1 MQYRRC
7 PNEFWLSVRQPLLL
21 PGPSGIEY
29 EHRRQEGYEVERY
42 AKQLARFIETPE
54 NIVDAQRTFQTED
67 LFSRSDIVVTDPAK
81 GEIDIY
87 EVKSSS
93 KVKPEH
99 YEDVAFQCI
108 VAERTGAKVR
118 NLYVITLNSD
128 YIRNG
133 EIDVEQLFT
142 VDDVTETVRQMIPT
156 VELMIVEA
164 FNYLKTEPVPS
175 LADYCKSKFECPFIQ
190 MNFPELPE
198 RDLFELWTMK
208 HDKRRELLRAGVV
221 DLRDIPADFHLSE
234 KQRKHVEL
242 ARQGGL
248 HIEPDK
254 IRETMNSW
262 EYPLHFLDY
271 ETFAYAIPQFDGVR
285 PYQQMVFQYS
295 LHTIDS
301 PGAEIRHSEY
311 LSRGDDGLSRSV
323 AEHLRDAM
331 SGGMGTV
338 LVWFEKFE
346 TKRNDEIG
354 EMFPDLADFFTDLN
368 AKTVDLMKIFSDNLY
383 VDPAFKGRTSIKK
396 VLPVLVPSLNYAEL
410 GISDGLEATIK
421 WFRAAKWSNLSADER
436 ETIFQDLLEYC
447 TLDTM
452 AMVRIYDVLRTL

>member
-1 MQYRRC
+1 
-7 PNEFWLSVRQPLLL
+7 
-21 PGPSGIEY
+21 
-29 EHRRQEGYEVERY
+29 
-42 AKQLARFIETPE
+42 
-54 NIVDAQRTFQTED
+54 
-67 LFSRSDIVVTDPAK
+67 
-81 GEIDIY
+81 
-87 EVKSSS
+87 
-93 KVKPEH
+93 
-99 YEDVAFQCI
+99 
-108 VAERTGAKVR
+108 
-118 NLYVITLNSD
+118 
-128 YIRNG
+128 
-133 EIDVEQLFT
+133 
-142 VDDVTETVRQMIPT
+142 
-156 VELMIVEA
+156 
-164 FNYLKTEPVPS
+164 
-175 LADYCKSKFECPFIQ
+175 
-190 MNFPELPE
+190 
-198 RDLFELWTMK
+198 
-208 HDKRRELLRAGVV
+208 
-221 DLRDIPADFHLSE
+221 
-234 KQRKHVEL
+234 
-242 ARQGGL
+242 
-248 HIEPDK
+248 
-254 IRETMNSW
+254 MNSW

-421 WFRAAKWSNLSADER
+421 WFRAAKWSNLSDDER